1 RPFVEGGGG
10 GGLRHQ
16 GELGPPRT
24 RRRPPGPRPGRVH
37 HHVPWRPARPSA
49 VRPGLDVP
57 VTGAEPAPAPASL
70 RGAPLPLDSRPSE
83 APAAVVSERFHAGS
97 FEAGE
102 ITFTVG
108 TNRPGLAA
116 LVADVFRDLRVTD
129 GGPSP
134 VVFEV
139 LHRGTPPPANPWGVW
154 RDGEPRA
161 MTVADSYV
169 LVYLLWEISRLLFER
184 TGDRVHLHGA
194 ALVHNGHAVVLAGR
208 SHAGKSTLAGWL
220 THRGWGFLTDE
231 AALVHPD
238 TLIVS
243 PFWRPINVRRPGP
256 LDSIVGDAQA
266 EGGGDAEVLVP
277 ASTIGVLAPAAPLT
291 GIAFPSF
298 TPEA

>member
-1 RPFVEGGGG
+1 
-10 GGLRHQ
+10 
-16 GELGPPRT
+16 
-24 RRRPPGPRPGRVH
+24 
-37 HHVPWRPARPSA
+37 
-49 VRPGLDVP
+49 
-57 VTGAEPAPAPASL
+57 
-70 RGAPLPLDSRPSE
+70 
-83 APAAVVSERFHAGS
+83 VSERFHAGS

-298 TPEA
+298 TPEEGAALSPLSPAAALVELTQHFPGLIAGGRAGFRRLARLVEAVPAYMLGFHDLDDAERALRTLVTKAS